1 MITNLSSE
9 SIQVRTCVNG
19 TLYSLLKRKKIK
31 SEARSL
37 GLEKLLTLQL
47 TNPNE
52 QMKKQIQYIL
62 EELNSEEEHEEKTDE
77 EFEEDTDTNEE
88 EVFDEEYVSQYNLN
102 FFLLT
107 K

>member
-1 MITNLSSE
+1 MISNLSSE

-31 SEARSL
+31 NEARAM
-37 GLEKLLTLQL
+37 GLEQMLNAQL
-47 TNPNE
+47 SNPNE

-62 EELNSEEEHEEKTDE
+62 EELSSEEEHEEKNE
-77 EFEEDTDTNEE
+77 EEYEEDIDTNEE
-88 EVFDEEYVSQYNLN
+88 ETFDDEYV
-102 FFLLT
+102 